1 MFLYNGYNKW
11 PQIILFNI
19 VHHSM
24 DGWQIIVSGIHFF
37 HVSLQGATT
46 IVIDNTVTSCVQE
59 GCNLMSTIP
68 AKIICNI
75 NTFYLATMSYY
86 QGKMKK

>member
-1 MFLYNGYNKW
+1 MT
-11 PQIILFNI
+11 LFNI

-24 DGWQIIVSGIHFF
+24 DGWQIIVSGMHFF

-46 IVIDNTVTSCVQE
+46 IVIDKTVSPFVQQ

-68 AKIICNI
+68 VGN
-75 NTFYLATMSYY
+75 YL
-86 QGKMKK
+86 